1 MSEEEPTK
9 GAPFQSVSTMMGSQN
24 KHENKNKKPDKQTD
38 KKQMQSSGW
47 KNGGSEDFFTRRHFT
62 EGQVKKRG
70 SGINVHMSITAHKK
84 KRKTDGGQRSTWS
97 ISPKN
102 DQDKIKNI
110 RICLH

>member
-9 GAPFQSVSTMMGSQN
+9 GAPFQSVSTRVMMGSQN

-62 EGQVKKRG
+62 EGQVKKEVQASMFIWALQSIRKRG
-70 SGINVHMSITAHKK
+70 KQMEDKGAH
-84 KRKTDGGQRSTWS
+84 DLSAQRM
-97 ISPKN
+97 I
-102 DQDKIKNI
+102 KI
-110 RICLH
+110 R